1 MVKLSTWIYLN
12 FLNQNELA
20 IIIKGWALIET
31 IIGTLVI
38 LFVDFGL
45 IIYSIYHVYYKH
57 LEKEII
63 KSRFIRYF
71 I

>member
-1 MVKLSTWIYLN
+1 MIKLSTWIYLN
-12 FLNQNELA
+12 FSNKNELA
-20 IIIKGWALIET
+20 IIIKDWALIET

-38 LFVDFGL
+38 LFVDFDL
-45 IIYSIYHVYYKH
+45 IIYSIYYVYYKH